1 MSNLHS
7 KQEYEAIKEQHKA
20 IAREKEAKIKQDLSR
35 LLSDATPRFV
45 REKVVTGCIIFGT
58 TYLVGELLFRRRVP
72 GIVKFAGAVSATA
85 FAPKIYR
92 MLYRQF
98 DSPTLFPPAASRR
111 ATEAYA
117 PVPPNAP
124 LT

>member
-1 MSNLHS
+1 MSTLHS
-7 KQEYEAIKEQHKA
+7 KQEYESIKEQHKA

-45 REKVVTGCIIFGT
+45 REKIVTSCIIFGS
-58 TYLVGELLFRRRVP
+58 TYLVSELLFRKRIP

-92 MLYRQF
+92 ILYRRF
-98 DSPTLFPPAASRR
+98 DAPTLFPPAAPR
-111 ATEAYA
+111 AAEPYA
-117 PVPPNAP
+117 PVAP
-124 LT
+124 EGPLA